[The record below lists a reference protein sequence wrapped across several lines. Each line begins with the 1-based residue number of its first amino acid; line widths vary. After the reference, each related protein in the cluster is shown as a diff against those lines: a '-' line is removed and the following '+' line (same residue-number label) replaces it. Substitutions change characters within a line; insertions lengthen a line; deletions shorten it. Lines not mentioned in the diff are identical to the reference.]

1 MVLKLFE
8 YVYVQH
14 LFCKL
19 HNNYFWA
26 KLVVGICWTLG
37 WIRINGGLPWFK
49 TRFYD
54 SLFWYMSIHC
64 WTEVLGLSGMELI
77 LFLVCMVVWFG
88 FLTGTVWITHQY
100 FGSCWAML
108 AQHQEFCSSQSAT
121 QWVSQGW
128 ARSWEGMQPA
138 QLTQT
143 DQSDMR
149 YCIMSC
155 SAIKAWGVGVI

>member
-26 KLVVGICWTLG
+26 KWVVGIRWTLG

-77 LFLVCMVVWFG
+77 LFLVFYGGVFWICNWNSVDNTPVFWLLLSNACTASRIL
-88 FLTGTVWITHQY
+88 FLLVCHP
-100 FGSCWAML
+100 
-108 AQHQEFCSSQSAT
+108 
-121 QWVSQGW
+121 VSQGW
-128 ARSWEGMQPA
+128 ARSW
-138 QLTQT
+138 
-143 DQSDMR
+143 
-149 YCIMSC
+149 
-155 SAIKAWGVGVI
+155 